1 MAATMKDI
9 AKRTGLG
16 LATISSYFNGGN
28 VREKNRVKIEEAI
41 EELHYEVNEVARGLK
56 TNATKTIGVVIPELN
71 NTFCAEIITGMED
84 VLRSHGYATIVC
96 DCRTDKKLERDA
108 VEFLSRKR
116 VDGIISMPV
125 DAEGNHLK
133 KFQKT
138 GKPIVLIDR
147 RIQELSCDSVLVDNE
162 KAAEDAMRVFFK
174 AGHRKIG
181 IIGGPEEISTAQE
194 RLQGYRSAYEKEN
207 LPVRESLIYH
217 GDYTIQGG
225 VRGIEKLVADNP
237 DMTAVFVTNYE
248 MTMGAVIG
256 MNELDLKIPEQL
268 SMIGFDNL
276 QFARACSPKLTIVAQ
291 PTSGIAREVAGHYAE
306 TAGRGRERRNGAD
319 HREAWRGN
327 YYGEIR
333 ACAKGEG
340 EFIMKPYLLGIDIGT
355 SACKVAVFEKS
366 GTVVAAA
373 NGDYPVYYPKEGW
386 AEQNPEEWW
395 SAVCQ
400 AVKKVI
406 EKAGIQ
412 PEEIAGIGI
421 DGQSWSAIAMDKDGN
436 VLTNTPIWMDTRA
449 QSICDRLNEEIGAD
463 QDF

>member
-108 VEFLSRKR
+108 VEFLSR
-116 VDGIISMPV
+116 
-125 DAEGNHLK
+125 K

-291 PTSGIAREVAGHYAE
+291 PTSGIAREVASIMLKRLGEAE
-306 TAGRGRERRNGAD
+306 SEETEPITEKLGA
-319 HREAWRGN
+319 
-327 YYGEIR
+327 EI
-333 ACAKGEG
+333 
-340 EFIMKPYLLGIDIGT
+340 IMGKSVRVL
-355 SACKVAVFEKS
+355 KEKENS
-366 GTVVAAA
+366 
-373 NGDYPVYYPKEGW
+373 
-386 AEQNPEEWW
+386 
-395 SAVCQ
+395 
-400 AVKKVI
+400 
-406 EKAGIQ
+406 
-412 PEEIAGIGI
+412 
-421 DGQSWSAIAMDKDGN
+421 
-436 VLTNTPIWMDTRA
+436 
-449 QSICDRLNEEIGAD
+449 
-463 QDF
+463 

>member
-9 AKRTGLG
+9 ARRTGLG

-28 VREKNRVKIEEAI
+28 VREKNRIKIEEAI
-41 EELHYEVNEVARGLK
+41 QELHYEVNEVARGLK

-96 DCRTDKKLERDA
+96 DCRTDKRLERDA

-125 DAEGNHLK
+125 DADGSHLK

-147 RIQELSCDSVLVDNE
+147 RIRELSCDSVLVDNE
-162 KAAEDAMRVFFK
+162 KAAEDAMRVFFQ

-194 RLQGYRSAYEKEN
+194 RLQGYRNAYEKEN
-207 LPVRESLIYH
+207 IQVRESLIYH

-225 VRGIEKLVADNP
+225 VQGIEKLVADNP

-256 MNELDLKIPEQL
+256 MNELGLKIPEQL

-276 QFARACSPKLTIVAQ
+276 QFARACNPKLTIVAQ
-291 PTSGIAREVAGHYAE
+291 PTQGIAGEVAGIMLKRLEEAASEETEPITEKLGAE
-306 TAGRGRERRNGAD
+306 
-319 HREAWRGN
+319 
-327 YYGEIR
+327 I
-333 ACAKGEG
+333 
-340 EFIMKPYLLGIDIGT
+340 IMGKSVRVLD
-355 SACKVAVFEKS
+355 EKE
-366 GTVVAAA
+366 
-373 NGDYPVYYPKEGW
+373 N
-386 AEQNPEEWW
+386 
-395 SAVCQ
+395 
-400 AVKKVI
+400 
-406 EKAGIQ
+406 
-412 PEEIAGIGI
+412 
-421 DGQSWSAIAMDKDGN
+421 
-436 VLTNTPIWMDTRA
+436 L
-449 QSICDRLNEEIGAD
+449 
-463 QDF
+463 